1 MHPERAVV
9 MMKRILLLSGIV
21 FLPACGP
28 SEIPPGALKQANL
41 LFVTIDTLRPD
52 RLGAYGSA
60 AGLTPHLDRLAAEG
74 IVFENALAHVP
85 VTLPSHATLFTAK
98 LPPRHGV
105 HDNGTFRLGAEHE
118 TLALR
123 LKSRSYETA
132 AFVGAFVL
140 DARFGLDRGF
150 DRYDDYYGE
159 KRAFASFT
167 ELERNAE
174 AVLRPADAWL
184 GERGGEPW
192 FAWVHLFDPHAPYE
206 APEPFR
212 SRFASDPYGAEVAYV
227 DSALGDF
234 LSKLASRGQLEETL
248 VVVAGDHGESLGEHG
263 EATHGTFAYNST
275 LSVPWILWAR
285 GLEPSR
291 FSPRVRLVDVA
302 PTVLDLLGID
312 PPASVDGS
320 SLRAFLRAP
329 SGYEVPDSYFE
340 ALNPHLTRDWAPLR
354 GVVRGRH
361 KFIDLPVAELYD
373 LAADPKEETNV
384 VSGRA
389 ALASELRGV
398 LEAELEGAAPSNPSA
413 DEETLKRLE
422 SLGYL
427 VAPAA
432 GGRKPSYS
440 EDDDPKRLIAFVGIH
455 DRASDL
461 FREGRTEEAL
471 ALLREILETQPR
483 SSFAYQK
490 LAYALHQLGRTPEAV
505 RVLEEAVSRS
515 VTDLSLLALL
525 GSYLMEVSDL
535 DRALALLE
543 GLVSDHPDFAEAH
556 NYLGVVYAR
565 LGRAEEAERE
575 FSRVL
580 ELDPSSASAENN
592 LGSLYLVRG
601 DGAGAVE
608 HLERA
613 LELDPG
619 SASASNGLGVARA
632 RAGDIEGAI
641 AAWRRAVESS
651 PAQFDAM
658 LNLALALSDR
668 SRQAAIS
675 YLERF
680 VREAPEGRYR
690 EDLQKARALLREWRA
705 MDPTN

>member
-1 MHPERAVV
+1 MRPERAVLIAV
-9 MMKRILLLSGIV
+9 LLSS
-21 FLPACGP
+21 CGP
-28 SEIPPGALKQANL
+28 SEIPPGALERANF

-74 IVFENALAHVP
+74 IVFENVLAHVP

-123 LKSRSYETA
+123 LKSRGYETA

-140 DARFGLDRGF
+140 DARFGLGRGF
-150 DRYDDYYGE
+150 DLYDDYYGE

-167 ELERNAE
+167 ELERRAE
-174 AVLRPADAWL
+174 AVLRPAEAWL
-184 GERGGEPW
+184 TERGEAPW
-192 FAWVHLFDPHAPYE
+192 FAWIHLFDPHAPYE

-227 DSALGDF
+227 DAALGDF
-234 LSKLASRGQLEETL
+234 LSKLDARGRLENTL

-263 EATHGTFAYNST
+263 EATHGTFAYNAT
-275 LSVPWILWAR
+275 LSVPWILWAKA
-285 GLEPSR
+285 LEPAR

-312 PPASVDGS
+312 QPTAIDGA

-329 SGYEVPDSYFE
+329 ANYESRDSYFE

-354 GVVRGRH
+354 GVVRGPH
-361 KFIDLPVAELYD
+361 KFVDLPLAELYD

-384 VSGRA
+384 ISGRA
-389 ALASELRGV
+389 GLAFELRAAV
-398 LEAELEGAAPSNPSA
+398 EKEIAGAARLSPSA
-413 DEETLKRLE
+413 DQETMKRLE

-427 VAPAA
+427 VAPTA
-432 GGRKPSYS
+432 GERRTTYS
-440 EDDDPKRLIAFVGIH
+440 EDDDPKRLIVFVGMH
-455 DRASDL
+455 DEASAR
-461 FREGRTEEAL
+461 FQEGRTEEAL
-471 ALLREILETQPR
+471 ALLREILEKQPR

-505 RVLEEAVSRS
+505 RVLEEAVSKG

-525 GSYLMEVSDL
+525 GSYLMEVSEL
-535 DRALALLE
+535 PRALALLE
-543 GLVSDHPDFAEAH
+543 GLAADHPDFAEAH

-592 LGSLYLVRG
+592 LGSLALLRG
-601 DGAGAVE
+601 DSESAVR

-632 RAGDIEGAI
+632 RAGDLDGAI
-641 AAWRRAVESS
+641 AAWRRAVELNA
-651 PAQFDAM
+651 AQFDAM
-658 LNLALALSDR
+658 LNLALALSDS
-668 SRQAAIS
+668 SRQAAIP

-690 EDLQKARALLREWRA
+690 EDLQKARGLLREWRA
-705 MDPTN
+705 NDPTN

>member
-1 MHPERAVV
+1 MAL
-9 MMKRILLLSGIV
+9 ILSG
-21 FLPACGP
+21 CGA
-28 SEIPPGALKQANL
+28 SEIPPGALQGSNL

-52 RLGAYGSA
+52 RLGAYGSP
-60 AGLTPHLDRLAAEG
+60 AGLTPHLDRLADEG
-74 IVFENALAHVP
+74 IVFENVLAHVP
-85 VTLPSHATLFTAK
+85 VTLPSHTTLFTAK

-105 HDNGTFRLGAEHE
+105 HDNGTFRVGPEHE
-118 TLALR
+118 TLASR
-123 LKSRSYETA
+123 LKSRGYETA

-159 KRAFASFT
+159 KRAFESFT
-167 ELERNAE
+167 ELERPAE
-174 AVLRPADAWL
+174 AVLQPAEAWL
-184 GERGGEPW
+184 SGRGSAPW
-192 FAWVHLFDPHAPYE
+192 FAWIHLFDPHAPYD
-206 APEPFR
+206 APEPFG

-227 DSALGDF
+227 DATLGEF
-234 LSKLASRGQLEETL
+234 LSKLDSRGRLENTL

-263 EATHGTFAYNST
+263 EATHGTFAYNAT
-275 LSVPWILWAR
+275 LSVPWILWAKA
-285 GLEPSR
+285 LEPGR

-302 PTVLDLLGID
+302 PTVLDLLGVD
-312 PPASVDGS
+312 PPAPVDGA
-320 SLRAFLRAP
+320 SLRAFVREP
-329 SGYEVPDSYFE
+329 GKYEPKDSYFE

-354 GVVRGRH
+354 GVVRGPH
-361 KFIDLPVAELYD
+361 KFIDLPLAELYD
-373 LAADPKEETNV
+373 LAADPREETNV
-384 VSGRA
+384 ISGRA
-389 ALASELRGV
+389 ALASELRAV
-398 LEAELEGAAPSNPSA
+398 VERELEGAARSSPSA
-413 DEETLKRLE
+413 DEETMKRLE

-427 VAPAA
+427 VAPTARE
-432 GGRKPSYS
+432 RKTTYS
-440 EDDDPKRLIAFVGIH
+440 EDDDPKRLIAFVGMH
-455 DRASDL
+455 EEASD
-461 FREGRTEEAL
+461 FFQEGRTEEAL
-471 ALLREILETQPR
+471 ALLREILEKQPR

-505 RVLEEAVSRS
+505 RVLEEAVSKG

-525 GSYLMEVSDL
+525 GSYLMEVSEL
-535 DRALALLE
+535 PRALALLE
-543 GLVSDHPDFAEAH
+543 GLVADHPDFAEAH

-592 LGSLYLVRG
+592 LGSLYLMRG
-601 DGAGAVE
+601 DGAGAVK

-632 RAGDIEGAI
+632 RAGDLDGAI
-641 AAWRRAVESS
+641 AAWRRAVELS

-668 SRQAAIS
+668 SRQAAIP

-680 VREAPEGRYR
+680 VREAPEARYH
-690 EDLQKARALLREWRA
+690 EDRQRARALLQEWRTK
-705 MDPTN
+705 DPTN